1 MREKM
6 WDIMDEY
13 IYVAGTVEIFERE
26 VIDALVKLFKAE
38 AEKYPISFKYNWE
51 TYSVPRGSEANG
63 MCVFSWTFAN
73 GNPYHEVFF
82 YK

>member
-6 WDIMDEY
+6 WNIMDEY
-13 IYVAGTVEIFERE
+13 IYVAGTVEIFERD

-51 TYSVPRGSEANG
+51 THAVPRGSEANG